1 MGAQM
6 PSESS
11 VPSVSSPNRWPMAI
25 VGALVGVAV
34 VQAAFV
40 FIASHNPPV
49 LVSETAYADAQ
60 QYDAVIEARRA
71 AAALGWRVEVAPSV
85 DGVIYRVADA
95 AGAPVRGLGGTLR
108 YARADTTAAD
118 AERPFVEVEPGA
130 YRAQRPAM
138 SGVFRLSARL
148 DGGRAPWVDSRAVV
162 LP

>member
-1 MGAQM
+1 
-6 PSESS
+6 
-11 VPSVSSPNRWPMAI
+11 MAI
-25 VGALVGVAV
+25 VGALVGVAA

-40 FIASHNPPV
+40 IIAGQNPPV

-60 QYDAVIEARRA
+60 HFDAVIDARRA
-71 AAALGWRVEVAPSV
+71 AAALGWRVEVAPGA
-85 DGVIYRVADA
+85 DAVIYRVADA

-118 AERPFVEVEPGA
+118 AERPFVEVGPGV

-138 SGVFRLSARL
+138 GGVFRLSAQL
-148 DGGRAPWVDSRAVV
+148 DGGRAPWLDTRAAV